1 MLSLV
6 RSLKAPAPAG
16 LVHANLYSTVSG
28 LTRRTWRTGSHP
40 APQSVHDDVRAADAD
55 AGADTGAAPPLRRT
69 AHKVPTPHAHKAHRT
84 TLKKAFPDGW
94 APPRRLS
101 REAMDGL
108 RAMHAADPEMFA
120 TPVLAERFRIS
131 PEAVRRILKSR
142 WEPTREQRVRIAERE
157 RRAKEEWIQERRM
170 EEREQQMEIEREAA
184 RPPRGRKNDRLTFT
198 NMLCMKST
206 SHASHALVPQK
217 ARPFGGPASE
227 DVVPVRAGQ
236 LSDST
241 LPAESKPRTT
251 SASAAASGGAGRG
264 TPSCLH
270 RSHSPLRRGRSRAPG
285 RGGRRRTTCLP
296 PSRERERH
304 LARRPRGVEAPVR
317 VEIRAPVRVAEREH
331 GVRAALADHAPSTL
345 LSVLRPPTHHA
356 PPPSPPPLAD
366 LAAFPLVAWEAHT
379 PVLREGA
386 RETLIPQRTYEGGQG
401 PPLLESL
408 CSFKIADCPALG
420 ISLDLLERFA
430 SLASSQ
436 LVDADL
442 PAFHDSGIQTVGMSD
457 AD

>member
-16 LVHANLYSTVSG
+16 LAHANLYSTVSG

-69 AHKVPTPHAHKAHRT
+69 AHKLPTPHAHKAHRT
-84 TLKKAFPDGW
+84 TLKKAFPEGW

-184 RPPRGRKNDRLTFT
+184 RPARRRKNDRLTFT
-198 NMLCMKST
+198 
-206 SHASHALVPQK
+206 
-217 ARPFGGPASE
+217 
-227 DVVPVRAGQ
+227 
-236 LSDST
+236 
-241 LPAESKPRTT
+241 
-251 SASAAASGGAGRG
+251 
-264 TPSCLH
+264 
-270 RSHSPLRRGRSRAPG
+270 
-285 RGGRRRTTCLP
+285 
-296 PSRERERH
+296 
-304 LARRPRGVEAPVR
+304 
-317 VEIRAPVRVAEREH
+317 
-331 GVRAALADHAPSTL
+331 
-345 LSVLRPPTHHA
+345 
-356 PPPSPPPLAD
+356 
-366 LAAFPLVAWEAHT
+366 
-379 PVLREGA
+379 
-386 RETLIPQRTYEGGQG
+386 
-401 PPLLESL
+401 
-408 CSFKIADCPALG
+408 
-420 ISLDLLERFA
+420 
-430 SLASSQ
+430 
-436 LVDADL
+436 
-442 PAFHDSGIQTVGMSD
+442 
-457 AD
+457 